1 MPDKQDKKTK
11 ITSGAPAGQ
20 VDSGSPTKHQREAN
34 SMDPK
39 NGDGAA
45 SAPKKKTEE
54 KRSPGGIAGS
64 LKFLNDVKIEAKKI
78 TWPPR
83 SQVINETWS
92 VIVMVAFITFMVLG
106 FDYALGQWIFGPIEH
121 AAKMMAPST
130 PDTLFQEVPATPTP
144 GGKPIDS
151 STPPT
156 GTPPAGAPGT
166 TIPDATQPLPTP
178 GTTTVPVTPAPGS
191 STEPG
196 STLPPAGT
204 MPGLPAPT
212 SPSPSAPSTVPAATT
227 PPVTPP
233 ATTAPTAPQ
242 TPAPGAT
249 PTSTTA
255 PQAPATPTTPHP

>member
-20 VDSGSPTKHQREAN
+20 VDNGSPTKHQREAK

-39 NGDGAA
+39 NGDGAEPA
-45 SAPKKKTEE
+45 AKKKTEE
-54 KRSPGGIAGS
+54 KRSPGGIQG
-64 LKFLNDVKIEAKKI
+64 LFKFLNDVKIEAKKI

-106 FDYALGQWIFGPIEH
+106 FDYALGNWIFGPIEH
-121 AAKMMAPST
+121 AAKMMAPAT
-130 PDTLFQEVPATPTP
+130 PDTLFQEVPATPTTP
-144 GGKPIDS
+144 DGKPIDS

-156 GTPPAGAPGT
+156 GAPPAGAPV
-166 TIPDATQPLPTP
+166 PDASAPVPTP
-178 GTTTVPVTPAPGS
+178 GTTTPATPAP
-191 STEPG
+191 EPG

-212 SPSPSAPSTVPAATT
+212 TPSAPPTVPAATT

-233 ATTAPTAPQ
+233 PATTAPAAPQ
-242 TPAPGAT
+242 TPAPSAT
-249 PTSTTA
+249 P
-255 PQAPATPTTPHP
+255 APATPTTPHP